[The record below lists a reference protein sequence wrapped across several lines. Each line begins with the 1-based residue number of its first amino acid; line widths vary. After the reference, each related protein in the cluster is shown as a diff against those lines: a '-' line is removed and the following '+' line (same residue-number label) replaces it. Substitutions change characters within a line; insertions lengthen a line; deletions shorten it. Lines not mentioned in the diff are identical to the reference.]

1 MNLSAGQIIGG
12 SYRVVRPIGVGGMA
26 SVYEVEHT
34 KLGVHYALKAFT
46 FDADHAEL
54 FRKRFAAEGRIL
66 ARLNHSG
73 LVRVIDLELDES
85 NGFSYYVMDLVL
97 SQGGSPQTLADCEA
111 GSIGEDRIVA
121 WFRQMCE
128 AVDYI
133 HEQGIV
139 HRDIKLNNIL
149 LASDERVVLSDFGIS
164 KVCDEKLRQAV
175 DVTVTMVTGVANG
188 GHLAM
193 GTQGYMAPEVANG
206 GEVTPA
212 ADVYSLGVAFFRLL
226 TNVWYDPCLAP
237 CADSKETIGMNS
249 LKLLQFFDYNWDEL
263 LPQMLEADPKKR
275 PLRLAELAL
284 RLRPKERQMSTNPWP
299 RRIGVGAIVM
309 LVAVVVVF
317 AVRLFLPATRGRDAP
332 SPSVQVGASAVTAPE
347 DRVSKEFKDAFGA
360 DDLLSKEAQ

>member
-1 MNLSAGQIIGG
+1 MGKEIVPLMNLSAGQIIGG
-12 SYRVVRPIGVGGMA
+12 SYRVIRPIGIGGMA
-26 SVYEVEHT
+26 SVYEVEHI

-46 FDADHAEL
+46 FDADHADL

-66 ARLNHSG
+66 ARLNHPG

-85 NGFSYYVMDLVL
+85 NGVSYYVMDLVL

-111 GSIGEDRIVA
+111 GGVGEDRIIA

-128 AVDYI
+128 AIDYI

-149 LASDERVVLSDFGIS
+149 MASDGRVVLSDFGIS

-237 CADSKETIGMNS
+237 SADSKETIGMNS
-249 LKLLQFFDYNWDEL
+249 LKLLQFFDYNWDEV
-263 LPQMLEADPKKR
+263 LPQMLEADPQKR
-275 PLRLAELAL
+275 PLRLTELASCV
-284 RLRPKERQMSTNPWP
+284 RPKSHQAASSPWP
-299 RRIGVGAIVM
+299 KRIGVGAIVI
-309 LVAVVVVF
+309 LAAAAVFF
-317 AVRLFLPATRGRDAP
+317 AVRLFRPPARGGETA
-332 SPSVQVGASAVTAPE
+332 AAVPE
-347 DRVSKEFKDAFGA
+347 DRVAKEFEDAFGPSN
-360 DDLLSKEAQ
+360 LNLKEAQ

>member
-1 MNLSAGQIIGG
+1 MNLQVGQVIGG
-12 SYRVVRPIGVGGMA
+12 SYRVIRPIGTGGMA

-46 FDADHAEL
+46 FDADHADL

-66 ARLNHSG
+66 ARLNHPG
-73 LVRVIDLELDES
+73 LVRVIDLELDEA
-85 NGFSYYVMDLVL
+85 NGISYYVMDLVL
-97 SQGGSPQTLADCEA
+97 SQEGHPQTLADCEA
-111 GSIGEDRIVA
+111 GGIGEERIIA

-149 LASDERVVLSDFGIS
+149 MASAGRVVLSDFGIS

-212 ADVYSLGVAFFRLL
+212 ADAYSLGVAFFRLL

-237 CADSKETIGMNS
+237 SADSKDTIGMNS
-249 LKLLQFFDYNWDEL
+249 LKLLQFFDYNWDEV
-263 LPQMLEADPKKR
+263 LPPMLEADPQKR
-275 PLRLAELAL
+275 PLRLTELASCL
-284 RLRPKERQMSTNPWP
+284 RLKNRQAAPNLWPK
-299 RRIGVGAIVM
+299 RIGVGIVVM
-309 LVAVVVVF
+309 LAAVAVFFV
-317 AVRLFLPATRGRDAP
+317 VRLFRPPAQIAE
-332 SPSVQVGASAVTAPE
+332 SAETVPE
-347 DRVSKEFKDAFGA
+347 DRVEKEFKDSFGPVN
-360 DDLLSKEAQ
+360 LILKEAK

>member
-46 FDADHAEL
+46 FDADHADL
-54 FRKRFAAEGRIL
+54 FRKRFAVEGRIL
-66 ARLNHSG
+66 ARLNHPG

-175 DVTVTMVTGVANG
+175 DVTVTMVTTTASG

-193 GTQGYMAPEVANG
+193 GTQGYMAPEVADG

-212 ADVYSLGVAFFRLL
+212 ADVYSLGVAFFHLL
-226 TNVWYDPCLAP
+226 TNVWYDPSLAP
-237 CADSKETIGMNS
+237 AADGKDAIGMNS
-249 LKLLQFFDYNWDEL
+249 LKLLQFFDYNWDEV
-263 LPQMLEADPKKR
+263 LPRMLESDPKKR
-275 PLRLAELAL
+275 PLQLVELAS
-284 RLRPKERQMSTNPWP
+284 RLRRKDLQALSNPWP
-299 RRIGVGAIVM
+299 KRVGMIA
-309 LVAVVVVF
+309 F
-317 AVRLFLPATRGRDAP
+317 AVL
-332 SPSVQVGASAVTAPE
+332 SAVAATLAVRHWRTVRSVSVEETATSPAA
-347 DRVSKEFKDAFGA
+347 DRVEEEFKDAFGPGNIFT
-360 DDLLSKEAQ
+360 ENVR